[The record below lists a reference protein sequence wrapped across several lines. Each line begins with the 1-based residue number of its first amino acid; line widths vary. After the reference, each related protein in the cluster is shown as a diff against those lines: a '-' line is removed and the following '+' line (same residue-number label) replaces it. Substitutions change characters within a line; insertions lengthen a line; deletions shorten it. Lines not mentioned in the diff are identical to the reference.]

1 MEEKEIHRNELIR
14 FLDNE
19 LQVSRFRDYCPN
31 GLQVEGKPVIRR
43 VITGVT
49 ACQALID
56 AAIAHGADAI
66 VVHHGYFWRGE
77 DMRIAGQKYKRISS
91 LIQNQ
96 INLLAY
102 HLPLDAHPE
111 IGNNAQLGQL
121 LGLTSDGYF
130 GDENLGWMG
139 SWGPEKVPDIKA
151 ATTLIQQVLD
161 RTPLVI
167 GDPAK
172 SPGKVAWCTG
182 AAHSYLEQA
191 INAGADTY
199 ISGEISEPI
208 VHLARESGVTYIA
221 AGHHATE
228 RYGVMALGKL
238 LQEKFG
244 LECEFI
250 DIDNPV

>member
-1 MEEKEIHRNELIR
+1 M
-14 FLDNE
+14 
-19 LQVSRFRDYCPN
+19 
-31 GLQVEGKPVIRR
+31 EGKPVIRR

-56 AAIAHGADAI
+56 AAIVHGADAI

-151 ATTLIQQVLD
+151 ATTLFS
-161 RTPLVI
+161 
-167 GDPAK
+167 K
-172 SPGKVAWCTG
+172 C
-182 AAHSYLEQA
+182 
-191 INAGADTY
+191 
-199 ISGEISEPI
+199 
-208 VHLARESGVTYIA
+208 
-221 AGHHATE
+221 
-228 RYGVMALGKL
+228 
-238 LQEKFG
+238 
-244 LECEFI
+244 
-250 DIDNPV
+250 

>member
-1 MEEKEIHRNELIR
+1 
-14 FLDNE
+14 
-19 LQVSRFRDYCPN
+19 
-31 GLQVEGKPVIRR
+31 
-43 VITGVT
+43 
-49 ACQALID
+49 
-56 AAIAHGADAI
+56 
-66 VVHHGYFWRGE
+66 
-77 DMRIAGQKYKRISS
+77 MRIAGQKYKRISS

-151 ATTLIQQVLD
+151 ATTLIQQVLN
-161 RTPLVI
+161 RTPMVI

-199 ISGEISEPI
+199 VSGEISEPI

>member
-1 MEEKEIHRNELIR
+1 MKEKEIHRNELIR

-56 AAIAHGADAI
+56 AAIAQKADAVI
-66 VVHHGYFWRGE
+66 VHHGYFWRGE
-77 DMRIAGQKYKRISS
+77 DMRITGQKYKRISA
-91 LIQNQ
+91 LIQHR
-96 INLLAY
+96 INLFAY

-111 IGNNAQLGQL
+111 FGNNSQLGKL
-121 LGLTSDGYF
+121 LGLKPDGNF
-130 GDENLGWMG
+130 GDENLGWTG
-139 SWGPEKVPDIKA
+139 SWDSEKIPDTGAVVK
-151 ATTLIQQVLD
+151 LLKEKLRRD
-161 RTPLVI
+161 PLVI
-167 GDPAK
+167 GDLAK

-191 INAGADTY
+191 IQAGADTY

-208 VHLARESGVTYIA
+208 VHIARESGVTYIA

-228 RYGVMALGKL
+228 RYGVMALGNL

>member
-1 MEEKEIHRNELIR
+1 MKEKEIHRNELIR

-31 GLQVEGKPVIRR
+31 GLQVEGKPLIRR

-66 VVHHGYFWRGE
+66 IVHHGYFWRGE

-121 LGLTSDGYF
+121 LGLTPDGYF

-139 SWGPEKVPDIKA
+139 GWAPEKVPDIKA
-151 ATTLIQQVLD
+151 ATTLIQRVLN
-161 RTPLVI
+161 RVPLVI
-167 GDPAK
+167 GDPEK